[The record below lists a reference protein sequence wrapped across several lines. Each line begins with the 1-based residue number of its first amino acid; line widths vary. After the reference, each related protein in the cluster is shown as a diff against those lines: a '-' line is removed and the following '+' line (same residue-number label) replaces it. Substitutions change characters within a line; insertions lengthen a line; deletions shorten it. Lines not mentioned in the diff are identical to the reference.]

1 MRALAAV
8 AILAFGVVGVTGAG
22 AADLRVGH
30 GGLGYDYSYEVFG
43 RRAAPVI
50 IYDYEPGVVVRA
62 YWLPP
67 WRNRHYFP
75 FGRDRIVRHAASRP
89 TRARSYR
96 RYWSNDW
103 AFIDEFPPPALHA
116 RDRVPLPPPRPRA
129 IPPSLP

>member
-1 MRALAAV
+1 
-8 AILAFGVVGVTGAG
+8 
-22 AADLRVGH
+22 
-30 GGLGYDYSYEVFG
+30 
-43 RRAAPVI
+43 
-50 IYDYEPGVVVRA
+50 VVRA

-75 FGRDRIVRHAASRP
+75 FGRDRIARHAASRP

-103 AFIDEFPPPALHA
+103 AFTDDFSPPASPALYA
-116 RDRVPLPPPRPRA
+116 RDRVPLPLPRPRSLA